1 MWAHFV
7 RHGESTYN
15 VHGLANGDPALAIGL
30 TPRGGLQ
37 AELAAAGLR
46 HAGIERVFV
55 SEFLRA
61 RQTAEIINRQHGV
74 PVLSDPR
81 LNDRRSGFEG
91 WPVSEYLAAVSHA
104 PIDARPAGGESY
116 REQMTRVLS
125 FLADLEKVAAA
136 SVLVVTHHEVL
147 QIVNGHYCGLDPLA
161 MWHTPVA
168 NGEVLSFDLSVAAGA
183 RRRALAERAGV
194 SPG

>member
-7 RHGESTYN
+7 RHGESSYN
-15 VHGLANGDPALAIGL
+15 VLGLANGDPAQAVGL
-30 TPRGGLQ
+30 TPRGHEQ
-37 AELAAAGLR
+37 ATLAAASLG

-61 RQTAEIINRQHGV
+61 RQTAEIINREHGV
-74 PVLSDPR
+74 PVQSDAR

-91 WPVSEYLAAVSHA
+91 RPVSEYLAAVRHD

-116 REQMTRVLS
+116 REQMARVLS
-125 FLADLEKVAAA
+125 FLADLEKLAAA

-147 QIVNGHYCGLDPLA
+147 QIVNGHYRGLEPLA
-161 MWHTPVA
+161 MWQTPVA
-168 NGEVLSFDLSVAAGA
+168 NGEVLSFDLSVDSSA
-183 RRRALAERAGV
+183 RRRAFAERVG
-194 SPG
+194 